1 MRRKTWYNIQQ
12 VKGVLFMKWLQ
23 NFMRGRYG
31 VDQLNFFLLVVA
43 IVISLV
49 VSLFRLPFW
58 WLSLVFLVLCYFRMF
73 SRNVYKRA
81 GENTKFLR
89 MVYPITSR
97 YKNAKKRWKDRKT
110 YKYYKC
116 PSCKQQMRVP
126 KGKGEITITCP
137 KCHTKFDKR
146 T

>member
-1 MRRKTWYNIQQ
+1 
-12 VKGVLFMKWLQ
+12 MKWLQ

-31 VDQLNFFLLVVA
+31 TDQLNFFLLVLA
-43 IVISLV
+43 ILIMV
-49 VSLFRLPFW
+49 VST
-58 WLSLVFLVLCYFRMF
+58 LVQIPYAMWVSIAILLISYWRMF
-73 SRNVYKRA
+73 SRKTYKRSA
-81 GENTKFLR
+81 ENTKFLR

-97 YKNAKKRWKDRKT
+97 FHSMKKKWKDRKT

-116 PSCKQQMRVP
+116 PSCKQELRVP
-126 KGKGEITITCP
+126 KGRGEITITCP

>member
-1 MRRKTWYNIQQ
+1 
-12 VKGVLFMKWLQ
+12 MKWLQ

-31 VDQLNFFLLVVA
+31 PDQLSLFLLVLYFILT
-43 IVISLV
+43 IVGTFVGSPIFVYVPIIL
-49 VSLFRLPFW
+49 LILCW
-58 WLSLVFLVLCYFRMF
+58 WRIF
-73 SRNVYKRA
+73 SRKTYKRSA
-81 GENTKFLR
+81 ENTKFLR

-97 YKNAKKRWKDRKT
+97 FASFKKRIRDRKV

-116 PSCKQQMRVP
+116 PSCKQELRVP

-137 KCHTKFDKR
+137 KCKTKFDKR

>member
-1 MRRKTWYNIQQ
+1 ME
-12 VKGVLFMKWLQ
+12 GDFMMKWLQ

-31 VDQLNFFLLVVA
+31 PDQLSIFLLVLFL
-43 IVISLV
+43 IISV
-49 VSLFRLPFW
+49 VSSFTGLPILMY
-58 WLSLVFLVLCYFRMF
+58 LSLLLILWCWFRIL
-73 SRNVYKRA
+73 SRKAYKRSA
-81 GENTKFLR
+81 ENTKFLR

-97 YKNAKKRWKDRKT
+97 VHVLKKRLRDRKT

-116 PSCKQQMRVP
+116 PKCKQELRVP

-137 KCHTKFDKR
+137 KCKTKFDKR

>member
-1 MRRKTWYNIQQ
+1 
-12 VKGVLFMKWLQ
+12 MKWFQ

-31 VDQLNFFLLVVA
+31 VDQFSFALLIIYFIISILGMIMKNSL
-43 IVISLV
+43 IVN
-49 VSLFRLPFW
+49 
-58 WLSLVFLVLCYFRMF
+58 LSFIVLIYCWYRIL
-73 SRNVYKRA
+73 SKKVYKRSS
-81 GENTKFLR
+81 ENTWYLQKT
-89 MVYPITSR
+89 YPIR
-97 YKNAKKRWKDRKT
+97 MWINKKKRHFHDRKV

-116 PSCKQQMRVP
+116 PKCKQELRVP